1 MALIAS
7 LPIRRKL
14 LLVTLGATAVALL
27 LATLYTTF
35 SYGLSQRDNQ
45 RANLV
50 TAARALN
57 TSNVAA
63 LVFMDAELGEQSL
76 TALDAD
82 PSFVISHLYNVDGA
96 LLARHES
103 NHASHKLGDDRG
115 DKAHPSTA
123 ALNPLL
129 RQSMG
134 SLETV
139 TVYDSLDFL
148 DVVAPVRSEGEV
160 LGFVHMRAD
169 LAAVRARVLR
179 ATGFTLLVVAA
190 ALVVALVLSLR
201 LQHLIV
207 GPLQELF
214 AVTRRV
220 SEGDYAVRARKFND
234 DEIGSFFDSFN
245 SMLDRI
251 ARHDRE
257 IEDKRYRLEA
267 QTAELSAAN
276 EALETAIEESLEAR
290 DAAEEASR
298 AKSEFVAHMSHEIR
312 TPMNGVMGMLELLQ
326 RTALNR
332 EQRHFVDTIDQSA
345 HTLMAVINDILDFSK
360 IEVDKMRLDLS
371 EMWVRDAVEE
381 TVELLA
387 SRAHDKRLEVVCTI
401 EQEADRQVMGDTI
414 RIRQLLMNLIGNA
427 IKFTEEGE
435 VEVHVSAADRD
446 GDAYFRFEIRDT
458 GIGIHPDKLGT
469 IFEAFSQ
476 ADNSTT
482 RRFGGTGLGLV
493 ICSKLVALMGGE
505 LDVRSTLGEGSVFWF
520 EIPLKPAMET
530 EPTIRVESLR
540 GHKVLVVDDN
550 LTNREMMAR
559 LLLDWGID
567 TYTVGSAHAAW
578 TALQQSLREN
588 EPFDLAILDW
598 HMPDVDGITLAR
610 KMAADPEIDRI
621 PRMML
626 SSASV
631 RDVVARDSD
640 HLFASFLSKPVRQ
653 GRLREC
659 LMMVLANAPE
669 ESTASGTGTTPVD
682 MEPAN
687 SLRGARLLLVE
698 DNPVN
703 QEVYQL
709 MLESAG
715 ATLRIAGNGELGLQ
729 AMREGGLDLVLM
741 DCQMPVLDGFEATQ
755 RWREEEARLGLPRL
769 PIVALTANALV
780 EDKMRCHDAGM
791 DDFVTK
797 PVARQDLLSSVRSW
811 LPEEVA
817 HRVEESP
824 VTEAPRQDSAEEA
837 SAELFSAGPLDSV
850 RALKRDGGD
859 ELAQRLLSLFVSET
873 ERLLL
878 VIDEAVSG
886 GDLSALTMAAH
897 TLKSSARSVGAMR
910 FGEVAQQM
918 EELGKAGLL
927 SGLEERRRALRE
939 LFQKTLDAFP
949 SDATLNSLA
958 RRT

>member
-1 MALIAS
+1 
-7 LPIRRKL
+7 
-14 LLVTLGATAVALL
+14 
-27 LATLYTTF
+27 
-35 SYGLSQRDNQ
+35 
-45 RANLV
+45 
-50 TAARALN
+50 
-57 TSNVAA
+57 
-63 LVFMDAELGEQSL
+63 
-76 TALDAD
+76 
-82 PSFVISHLYNVDGA
+82 
-96 LLARHES
+96 
-103 NHASHKLGDDRG
+103 
-115 DKAHPSTA
+115 
-123 ALNPLL
+123 
-129 RQSMG
+129 
-134 SLETV
+134 
-139 TVYDSLDFL
+139 
-148 DVVAPVRSEGEV
+148 
-160 LGFVHMRAD
+160 
-169 LAAVRARVLR
+169 
-179 ATGFTLLVVAA
+179 
-190 ALVVALVLSLR
+190 
-201 LQHLIV
+201 
-207 GPLQELF
+207 
-214 AVTRRV
+214 
-220 SEGDYAVRARKFND
+220 
-234 DEIGSFFDSFN
+234 
-245 SMLDRI
+245 
-251 ARHDRE
+251 
-257 IEDKRYRLEA
+257 
-267 QTAELSAAN
+267 
-276 EALETAIEESLEAR
+276 
-290 DAAEEASR
+290 
-298 AKSEFVAHMSHEIR
+298 
-312 TPMNGVMGMLELLQ
+312 
-326 RTALNR
+326 
-332 EQRHFVDTIDQSA
+332 
-345 HTLMAVINDILDFSK
+345 
-360 IEVDKMRLDLS
+360 MRLDLS